1 MMNRQVLIDAYRQAC
16 EVELQAFKPGNVS
29 VYSAC
34 HDMTVADFRIS
45 AEASSL
51 AMTAPDLSLG
61 ERIYRAV
68 QATREVV
75 ACNTNLGIILLCAPL
90 IQAALSRRSGQ
101 CLRDRLLELL
111 DSTTRDDAE
120 WVFKAIRLAA
130 PGGLGSSAA
139 EDVNQ
144 PASVT
149 LQQAMA
155 IAAERDRIAL
165 QFTNGFKDVF
175 EFGILQYN
183 RAFVWFGKSEWA
195 ALSVFAHFLARFPDS
210 HIERKYGK
218 QYSEWIAGEMA
229 GLCRAMETTSEPD
242 KVLPMLY
249 IMDKAFKAKKIN
261 PGTTADMTVATVL
274 TVLLERLAKPDGSA
288 NKTAISGI

>member
-1 MMNRQVLIDAYRQAC
+1 MIARQALIDAYLEAC
-16 EVELQAFKPGNVS
+16 ETELQAFKPGNVS

-34 HDMTVADFRIS
+34 HDMTVEDFRTS
-45 AEASSL
+45 ARVSADPI
-51 AMTAPDLSLG
+51 TAPDFNLG

-68 QATREVV
+68 EATRGAV

-90 IQAALSRRSGQ
+90 VQSAMTLRAGQ
-101 CLRDRLLELL
+101 RLRERLTEVL
-111 DSTTRDDAE
+111 DSTTVDDAD

-130 PGGLGSSAA
+130 PGGLGASDA
-139 EDVNQ
+139 EDVNDQ
-144 PASVT
+144 PTVT
-149 LQQAMA
+149 LKQAMA

-195 ALSVFAHFLARFPDS
+195 ALAVFAHLLSCFPDS

-229 GLCRAMETTSEPD
+229 RLCRVIETTSEPD
-242 KVLPMLY
+242 KVLPMLFD
-249 IMDKAFKAKKIN
+249 MDKAFKAKKIN

-274 TVLLERLAKPDGSA
+274 TVLLERLVEADVSA
-288 NKTAISGI
+288 NETAISGI